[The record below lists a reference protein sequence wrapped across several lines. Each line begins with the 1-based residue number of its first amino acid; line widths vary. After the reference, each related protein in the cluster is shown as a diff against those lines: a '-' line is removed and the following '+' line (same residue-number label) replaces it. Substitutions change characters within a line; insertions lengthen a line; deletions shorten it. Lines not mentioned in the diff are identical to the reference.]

1 MEGVMRQRLIQALAM
16 TAVCWFW
23 ISAAMA
29 QGPEGFDRIYNEPTK
44 VNLGGRPV
52 VADIALY
59 TDQTKAEDDDLRLV
73 LVTDVTKFIAETE
86 TDLENWVATNQN
98 RCGERWDA
106 GTPVIEFPSGGIRF
120 MLDLELEVWN
130 CGWNGKG
137 KPGRMAQEAGRV
149 DVTLEPYIQNGY
161 LQARL
166 QDFSIAERR
175 GVSKY
180 LPLEFVTRRVIN
192 GELKKLN
199 KNTKFYRPPEP
210 LHGEGFRYES
220 IRAQKYE
227 DGRVVITA
235 RYRATGPAQKLE
247 TVIRKMH
254 SEGITQGPNENKV
267 IIE

>member
-1 MEGVMRQRLIQALAM
+1 MQVLAAACCFM
-16 TAVCWFW
+16 AGAAV
-23 ISAAMA
+23 A
-29 QGPEGFDRIYNEPTK
+29 QGPQGFDRIYSELTN

-52 VADIALY
+52 VADIELY
-59 TDQTKAEDDDLRLV
+59 LDPERAAEGDLRLA

-86 TDLENWVATNQN
+86 ADLENWVATNQA

-120 MLDLELEVWN
+120 ALDLELEVWN

-137 KPGRMAQEAGRV
+137 NPGRVAQGGGRV

-161 LQARL
+161 LQTRL
-166 QDFSIAERR
+166 QDFSVDQRSGMTR
-175 GVSKY
+175 F

-192 GELKKLN
+192 SELKNLN
-199 KNTKFYRPPEP
+199 RNTKFYRPPQP
-210 LHGEGFRYES
+210 LYDEDFRYES
-220 IRAQKYE
+220 IRARKYG

-235 RYRATGPAQKLE
+235 RYKATGSQE
-247 TVIRKMH
+247 TLDRIISKMR
-254 SEGITQGPNENKV
+254 SEGITQGPNENKL